1 MGQMRIMG
9 KNKDR
14 FHSETYF
21 EISILTNIELSAAD
35 VTGDKEVSIFD
46 ILEMQRYILRIA
58 DF

>member
-1 MGQMRIMG
+1 MRIKG

-46 ILEMQRYILRIA
+46 ILEMQRYIWGIT